1 MPVRYVEVDE
11 AEGQRLDNF
20 LIRELAG
27 VPKSR
32 VYRLLRR
39 GEVRVNG
46 GRVGPNYR
54 LKKGDRIRVPP
65 HEAKP
70 AAITTPS
77 PKLIDWLERSILHED
92 DSVIVIDKPSG
103 IAVHGGSG
111 ISSGVI
117 EALRARAGGSRL
129 ELAHR
134 LDRDTSGCLVLA
146 KNRATLT
153 EWHAAFREG
162 RVRKTYDVLVYG
174 RWPRRLRTVDLS
186 LARYALKSGERR
198 VRVAAEG
205 QAARTDFEI
214 RTPGSHG
221 TWLRCHP
228 HTGRTHQIRVHCGAS
243 GHAVVGDSKYASDE
257 ELAFSKALGVK
268 RLCLHASSVALID
281 ANGRRRRF
289 DAPIP
294 DDFEAA
300 WRALSA

>member
-1 MPVRYVEVDE
+1 MIRLEVCPYARRAMQRYKRALIGTIGLTIGVACAATAIAEVKVSDFGKTADGTPVKQYTLTNSQGAVV
-11 AEGQRLDNF
+11 
-20 LIRELAG
+20 
-27 VPKSR
+27 
-32 VYRLLRR
+32 
-39 GEVRVNG
+39 
-46 GRVGPNYR
+46 
-54 LKKGDRIRVPP
+54 
-65 HEAKP
+65 
-70 AAITTPS
+70 
-77 PKLIDWLERSILHED
+77 KLI
-92 DSVIVIDKPSG
+92 
-103 IAVHGGSG
+103 
-111 ISSGVI
+111 
-117 EALRARAGGSRL
+117 SR
-129 ELAHR
+129 
-134 LDRDTSGCLVLA
+134 G
-146 KNRATLT
+146 ATLT